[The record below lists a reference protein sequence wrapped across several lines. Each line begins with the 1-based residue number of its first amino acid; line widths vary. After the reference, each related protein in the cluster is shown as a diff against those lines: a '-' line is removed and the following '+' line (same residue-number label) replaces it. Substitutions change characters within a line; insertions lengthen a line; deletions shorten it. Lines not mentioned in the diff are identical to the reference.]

1 MIDYSTIP
9 EYAPALRK
17 LLRGSLSRDNDAEQ
31 WETMLKNRSFVE
43 SWFEKIGLQLF
54 LDEVEGY
61 AFLQDPDPP
70 DDYAG
75 PALPKMMIDRALDY
89 RATLLC
95 VLLRERLREHDEKAL
110 EIGRPI
116 VTKTDLYEELA
127 PFFSKDSDEMKFRKE
142 VDRSIGTI
150 VKMKLLRE
158 VKGQNDTYY
167 IERIIKARISAD
179 ALEEIKEKL
188 TQTQNKPEDEL
199 TV

>member
-1 MIDYSTIP
+1 MIDYSNIP

-17 LLRGSLSRDNDAEQ
+17 LLKGSLSRDHDTEQ
-31 WETMLKNRSFVE
+31 WEIMLRNRSFVE
-43 SWFEKIGLQLF
+43 SWLEKIGLLLF

-61 AFLQDPDPP
+61 AFLQDPEPP
-70 DDYAG
+70 EDYAG

-89 RATLLC
+89 RSTLLC
-95 VLLRERLREHDEKAL
+95 VLLRERLRVHDEKAL
-110 EIGRPI
+110 EIGRPM
-116 VTKTDLYEELA
+116 VSKTDLYEELA
-127 PFFSKDSDEMKFRKE
+127 PFFSKDSDQMKFRQD

-158 VKGQNDTYY
+158 VNGQNDTYY

-188 TQTQNKPEDEL
+188 TQAQNEPEDEL

>member
-1 MIDYSTIP
+1 MIDYPKIP
-9 EYAPALRK
+9 EYAGVLRK
-17 LLRGSLSRDNDAEQ
+17 LLKGSLSRDHNAEQ
-31 WETMLKNRSFVE
+31 WEVMLKNRSFVE
-43 SWFEKIGLQLF
+43 TWLEKIGLQLF

-61 AFLQDPDPP
+61 AFLKDPEPP

-75 PALPKMMIDRALDY
+75 PTLPKMMIDRALDY
-89 RATLLC
+89 RSTLLC

-110 EIGRPI
+110 TVGRPT

-127 PFFSKDSDEMKFRKE
+127 PFFSKDSDEMKFRQE

-158 VKGQNDTYY
+158 AKGQNDTFYV
-167 IERIIKARISAD
+167 ERIIKARISAEK
-179 ALEEIKEKL
+179 LEEIREKL
-188 TQTQNKPEDEL
+188 TQSHNEQEDEL